1 MTPSTDDEAVAPD
14 LSPRSL
20 GTVVFEPDGVGVR
33 ETDVTRPVEDLDPRR
48 LQPIP
53 ETLLV
58 VYLLHDPPGRE
69 EHPGE
74 VYPRRQAP
82 EAIVDELLRVP
93 HEPGG
98 LGECP
103 GRDASVIGAG
113 PAQLLAL
120 DQDDLG
126 P

>member
-1 MTPSTDDEAVAPD
+1 MPPGTDDEVVAPD
-14 LSPRSL
+14 LNPRSP
-20 GTVVFEPDGVGVR
+20 GEP
-33 ETDVTRPVEDLDPRR
+33 PAPRR
-48 LQPIP
+48 FQPIP

-82 EAIVDELLRVP
+82 EAIVGKLLRVP
-93 HEPGG
+93 HEPCG

-103 GRDASVIGAG
+103 GRDASVVGAG
-113 PAQLLAL
+113 PAKLLSL